1 VSLPARPAPGPRL
14 LAAKG
19 ATVDAHSSW
28 GLRVLAVRDGER
40 ITVTLEGELDLAS
53 APYLL
58 SRLLPEAR
66 RPGGSGRVVEID
78 VGALTFIDVAGIAA
92 LVDVA
97 TVTMRGNGVFRLRR
111 PTRQLDRLIGLLGLD
126 DALPRD
132 VPSRDTDAVDPAAAD
147 PRER

>member
-1 VSLPARPAPGPRL
+1 
-14 LAAKG
+14 
-19 ATVDAHSSW
+19 VDAHSSW
-28 GLRVLAVRDGER
+28 GLRVLAVRDAER

-66 RPGGSGRVVEID
+66 RPGGTGRRVVEVD
-78 VGALTFIDVAGIAA
+78 VGALTFVDVAGIAA
-92 LVDVA
+92 LVDIA
-97 TVTMRGNGVFRLRR
+97 AATMRSNGVFRLRR

-132 VPSRDTDAVDPAAAD
+132 VPPRDVDADNPAAAD